1 MGPKKR
7 RSSAEIE
14 MGTFEEPEPVSIETG
29 PIPETDTETI
39 PETPVAKPAPA
50 KPAVAKPRP
59 VQPLGD
65 VTEGSRVELR
75 VYLASCGDKPDQV
88 AGFARWARKQE
99 MGLRTIP
106 AWRELRAEF
115 NQRPV

>member
-7 RSSAEIE
+7 RGSAETEIGPSEELEPAGTE
-14 MGTFEEPEPVSIETG
+14 ME
-29 PIPETDTETI
+29 PIPETI
-39 PETPVAKPAPA
+39 PETAPETIPETKA
-50 KPAVAKPRP
+50 AASVVAKPRP

-65 VTEGSRVELR
+65 LTEGARVELR

-88 AGFARWARKQE
+88 AGFARWVRKQDL
-99 MGLRTIP
+99 GAKTIP